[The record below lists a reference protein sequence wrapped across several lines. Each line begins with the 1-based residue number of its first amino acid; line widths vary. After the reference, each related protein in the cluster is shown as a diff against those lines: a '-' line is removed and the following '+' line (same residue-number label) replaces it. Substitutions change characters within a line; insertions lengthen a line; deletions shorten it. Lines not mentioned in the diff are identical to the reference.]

1 MNIFDTVANI
11 IRDAANTLGFQYF
24 AIIILGLILLAMLV
38 MIMGI
43 RSSYESKILKSI
55 DKFNKYFV
63 KKPFITDE
71 NLVEF
76 NARMKVVPK
85 TLRTRWQMYMLN
97 RDDAPTKYININT
110 CVERPLRTSII
121 DRDVQNFYLFTALL
135 VGISLMFGF
144 AMVDR
149 SLSVAEILYK
159 VALIPAV
166 ALLLCVVFALIVRA
180 WKNALQ
186 ADLYENFHIFE
197 QSLTRAVAT
206 LPAYVDYEI
215 LFTRKEIKNGIPILQ
230 QYLEKRDLQE
240 QQELEK
246 ARLNAVEVES
256 YNFEELGING
266 SLVLDRA
273 MKECETYISNRRR
286 LLTEC
291 GQIQSEKDSFT
302 KNFEAADKDYQRK
315 LQSSR
320 ENLDSLK
327 TQQESATNRIEGNY
341 IRKQIQDEIK
351 KQQQVEKD
359 SDEAAARYKEEQANL
374 DEKIAQ
380 RKAEIEEKRKY
391 VEQVMLSEFKN
402 YANVM
407 YKKLMDAAVKSNA
420 AKLEKLTVEN
430 NELKELLKTFQ
441 TNKIDVFTLIDNIE
455 TKAEQSV
462 EDKGLY
468 DSTETTIPDKLYDDE
483 GNANNIVEKVDTAP
497 SLEQINKEEA
507 STYVSS
513 KEENELDDIQK
524 QIEQESQ
531 NLFKQKQEFNETIG
545 NTISKMG
552 DDDEDEGQK
561 PVQEVEEVE
570 EVASAPKPAPRPATP
585 KPAAKPATKPAP
597 KPAAKPAAKPA
608 SKPAP
613 KPAAK
618 PAAKPTA
625 KPATKPAKKSGGDEM
640 DDISSEM
647 ENLLNSLND

>member
-11 IRDAANTLGFQYF
+11 IRSAADFLGFQYL
-24 AIIILGLILLAMLV
+24 AIIILGLMLLAMLI

-55 DKFNKYFV
+55 DRFNKYFS

-76 NARMKVVPK
+76 NSKMKDVPK

-97 RDDAPTKYININT
+97 RDDAPTKYINIHT
-110 CVERPLRTSII
+110 CVERPLRTSLI
-121 DRDVQNFYLFTALL
+121 DRDVQNFYLFVGLL
-135 VGISLMFGF
+135 LGVSLLFGF
-144 AMVDR
+144 GAVDGT
-149 SLSVAEILYK
+149 LTVGEIMYR
-159 VALIPAV
+159 VGLIPAV
-166 ALLLCVVFALIVRA
+166 TLLIGVVFALIVRA

-186 ADLYENFHIFE
+186 ADLFENFHIFE
-197 QSLTRAVAT
+197 QALTRAVTT

-215 LFTRKEIKNGIPILQ
+215 LFSRKEIKNGIPILQ

-246 ARLNAVEVES
+246 ARVNAVEVET

-273 MKECETYISNRRR
+273 MKECETFISNRRR
-286 LLTEC
+286 LTIEC

-302 KNFEAADKDYQRK
+302 KNYETAEKDYQRK

-327 TQQESATNRIEGNY
+327 QQQEQATNRIEGNY

-351 KQQQVEKD
+351 KQQQIEKD
-359 SDEAAARYKEEQANL
+359 SDEAAARYKEEQVAL

-391 VEQVMLSEFKN
+391 VETVMLSEFKN

-420 AKLEKLTVEN
+420 AKLEKLSVEN
-430 NELKELLKTFQ
+430 EELKELLKTFQ

-468 DSTETTIPDKLYDDE
+468 DTDEISIPQKLYDENGEASD
-483 GNANNIVEKVDTAP
+483 IVEKSESGP
-497 SLEQINKEEA
+497 SLEEIQKAEQ
-507 STYVSS
+507 STYVSDNNQPAPAPAETS
-513 KEENELDDIQK
+513 GNELDDIQK
-524 QIEQESQ
+524 QIEKES
-531 NLFKQKQEFNETIG
+531 
-545 NTISKMG
+545 
-552 DDDEDEGQK
+552 
-561 PVQEVEEVE
+561 
-570 EVASAPKPAPRPATP
+570 
-585 KPAAKPATKPAP
+585 
-597 KPAAKPAAKPA
+597 
-608 SKPAP
+608 
-613 KPAAK
+613 
-618 PAAKPTA
+618 
-625 KPATKPAKKSGGDEM
+625 
-640 DDISSEM
+640 
-647 ENLLNSLND
+647 

>member
-11 IRDAANTLGFQYF
+11 IRSAADFLGFQYL
-24 AIIILGLILLAMLV
+24 AIIILGLMLLAMLI

-55 DKFNKYFV
+55 DRFNKYFS

-76 NARMKVVPK
+76 NSKMKDVPK

-97 RDDAPTKYININT
+97 RDDAPTKYINIHT
-110 CVERPLRTSII
+110 CVERPLRTSLI
-121 DRDVQNFYLFTALL
+121 DRDVQNFYLFVGLL
-135 VGISLMFGF
+135 LGVSLLFGF
-144 AMVDR
+144 GAVDGT
-149 SLSVAEILYK
+149 LTVGEIMYR
-159 VALIPAV
+159 VGLIPAV
-166 ALLLCVVFALIVRA
+166 TLLIGVVFALIVRA

-186 ADLYENFHIFE
+186 ADLFENFHIFE
-197 QSLTRAVAT
+197 QALTRAVTT

-215 LFTRKEIKNGIPILQ
+215 LFSRKEIKNGIPILQ

-246 ARLNAVEVES
+246 ARVNAVEVET

-273 MKECETYISNRRR
+273 MKECETFISNRRR
-286 LLTEC
+286 LTIEC

-302 KNFEAADKDYQRK
+302 KNYETAEKDYQRK

-327 TQQESATNRIEGNY
+327 QQQEQATNRIEGNY

-351 KQQQVEKD
+351 KQQQIEKD
-359 SDEAAARYKEEQANL
+359 SDEAAARYKEEQVAL

-391 VEQVMLSEFKN
+391 VETVMLSEFKN

-420 AKLEKLTVEN
+420 AKLEKLSVEN
-430 NELKELLKTFQ
+430 EELKELLKTFQ

-468 DSTETTIPDKLYDDE
+468 DTDEISIPQKLYDENGEASD
-483 GNANNIVEKVDTAP
+483 IIEKSESGP
-497 SLEQINKEEA
+497 SLEEIQKAEQ
-507 STYVSS
+507 STYVSDNNQPAPAPAETS
-513 KEENELDDIQK
+513 GNELDDIQK
-524 QIEQESQ
+524 QIEKESE
-531 NLFKQKQEFNETIG
+531 NLFKQKQELNESID
-545 NTISKMG
+545 NISKMDDG

-561 PVQEVEEVE
+561 PEAEETP
-570 EVASAPKPAPRPATP
+570 APAPKPAP
-585 KPAAKPATKPAP
+585 KPAAPKPAP

-608 SKPAP
+608 
-613 KPAAK
+613 
-618 PAAKPTA
+618 
-625 KPATKPAKKSGGDEM
+625 KKSGDDM
-640 DDISSEM
+640 DDISNEM

>member
-11 IRDAANTLGFQYF
+11 IRSAADFLGFQYL
-24 AIIILGLILLAMLV
+24 AIIILGLMLLAMLI

-55 DKFNKYFV
+55 DRFNKYFSR
-63 KKPFITDE
+63 KPFITDE

-76 NARMKVVPK
+76 NSKMKDVPK

-97 RDDAPTKYININT
+97 RDDAPTKYINIHT
-110 CVERPLRTSII
+110 CVERPLRTSLI
-121 DRDVQNFYLFTALL
+121 DRDVQNFYLFVGLL
-135 VGISLMFGF
+135 LGVSLLFGF
-144 AMVDR
+144 GAVDGT
-149 SLSVAEILYK
+149 LTVGEIMYR
-159 VALIPAV
+159 VGLIPAV
-166 ALLLCVVFALIVRA
+166 TLLIGVVFALIVRA

-186 ADLYENFHIFE
+186 ADLFENFHIFE
-197 QSLTRAVAT
+197 QSLTRAVTT

-215 LFTRKEIKNGIPILQ
+215 LFSRKEIKNGIPILQ

-246 ARLNAVEVES
+246 ARVNAVEVET

-273 MKECETYISNRRR
+273 MKECETFISNRRR
-286 LLTEC
+286 LTIEC

-302 KNFEAADKDYQRK
+302 KNYETAEKDYQRK

-327 TQQESATNRIEGNY
+327 QQQEQATNRIEGNY

-351 KQQQVEKD
+351 KQQQIEKD
-359 SDEAAARYKEEQANL
+359 SDEAAARYKEEQVAL

-391 VEQVMLSEFKN
+391 VETVMLSEFKN

-420 AKLEKLTVEN
+420 AKLEKLSVEN
-430 NELKELLKTFQ
+430 EELKELLKTFQ

-468 DSTETTIPDKLYDDE
+468 DTDEISIPQRLYDE
-483 GNANNIVEKVDTAP
+483 NGEASEIVEKSESGP
-497 SLEQINKEEA
+497 SLEEIQKAEQ
-507 STYVSS
+507 STYVSENS
-513 KEENELDDIQK
+513 QPAPAPAETSGNELDDIQK
-524 QIEQESQ
+524 QIEKESE
-531 NLFKQKQEFNETIG
+531 NLFKQKQELNESID
-545 NTISKMG
+545 NISKMDDG

-561 PVQEVEEVE
+561 PEAEE
-570 EVASAPKPAPRPATP
+570 APAPAPKPAPKPAAP
-585 KPAAKPATKPAP
+585 KPAAKPAPKPAAPKPAAPKPAAKPAAP

-608 SKPAP
+608 
-613 KPAAK
+613 
-618 PAAKPTA
+618 
-625 KPATKPAKKSGGDEM
+625 KKSGDDM
-640 DDISSEM
+640 DDISNEM

>member
-11 IRDAANTLGFQYF
+11 IRSAADFLGFQYL
-24 AIIILGLILLAMLV
+24 AIIILGLMLLAMLI

-55 DKFNKYFV
+55 DRFNKYFS

-76 NARMKVVPK
+76 NSKMKDVPK

-97 RDDAPTKYININT
+97 RDDAPTKYINIHT
-110 CVERPLRTSII
+110 CVERPLRTSLI
-121 DRDVQNFYLFTALL
+121 DRDVQNFYLFVGLL
-135 VGISLMFGF
+135 LGVSLLFGF
-144 AMVDR
+144 GAVDGT
-149 SLSVAEILYK
+149 LTVGEIMYR
-159 VALIPAV
+159 VGLIPAV
-166 ALLLCVVFALIVRA
+166 TLLIGVVFALIVRA

-186 ADLYENFHIFE
+186 ADLFENFHIFE
-197 QSLTRAVAT
+197 QALTRAVTT

-215 LFTRKEIKNGIPILQ
+215 LFSRKEIKNGIPILQ

-246 ARLNAVEVES
+246 ARVNAVEVET

-273 MKECETYISNRRR
+273 MKECETFISNRRR
-286 LLTEC
+286 LTIEC

-302 KNFEAADKDYQRK
+302 KNYETAEKDYQRK

-327 TQQESATNRIEGNY
+327 QQQEQATNRIEGNY

-351 KQQQVEKD
+351 KQQQIEKD
-359 SDEAAARYKEEQANL
+359 SDEAAARYKEEQVAL

-391 VEQVMLSEFKN
+391 VETVMLSEFKN

-420 AKLEKLTVEN
+420 AKLEKLSVEN
-430 NELKELLKTFQ
+430 EELKELLKTFQ

-468 DSTETTIPDKLYDDE
+468 DTDEISIPQKLYDENGEASD
-483 GNANNIVEKVDTAP
+483 IIEKSESGP
-497 SLEQINKEEA
+497 SLEEIQKAEQ
-507 STYVSS
+507 STYVSDNNQPAPAPAETS
-513 KEENELDDIQK
+513 GNELDDIQK
-524 QIEQESQ
+524 QIEKESE
-531 NLFKQKQEFNETIG
+531 NLFKQKQELNESID
-545 NTISKMG
+545 NISKMDDG

-561 PVQEVEEVE
+561 PEAEETP
-570 EVASAPKPAPRPATP
+570 APAPKPAP
-585 KPAAKPATKPAP
+585 KPAAPKPAP

-608 SKPAP
+608 P

-618 PAAKPTA
+618 PAAKP
-625 KPATKPAKKSGGDEM
+625 AKKSGDDM
-640 DDISSEM
+640 DDISNEM

>member
-11 IRDAANTLGFQYF
+11 IRSAADFLGFQYL
-24 AIIILGLILLAMLV
+24 AIIILGLMLLAMLI

-55 DKFNKYFV
+55 DRFNKYFSR
-63 KKPFITDE
+63 KPFITDE

-76 NARMKVVPK
+76 NSKMKDVPK

-97 RDDAPTKYININT
+97 RDDAPTKYINIHT
-110 CVERPLRTSII
+110 CVERPLRTSLI
-121 DRDVQNFYLFTALL
+121 DRDVQNFYLFVGLL
-135 VGISLMFGF
+135 LGVSLLFGF
-144 AMVDR
+144 GAVDGT
-149 SLSVAEILYK
+149 LTVGEIMYR
-159 VALIPAV
+159 VGLIPAV
-166 ALLLCVVFALIVRA
+166 TLLIGVVFALIVRA

-186 ADLYENFHIFE
+186 ADLFENFHIFE
-197 QSLTRAVAT
+197 QSLTRAVTT

-215 LFTRKEIKNGIPILQ
+215 LFSRKEIKNGIPILQ

-246 ARLNAVEVES
+246 ARVNAVEVET

-273 MKECETYISNRRR
+273 MKECETFISNRRR
-286 LLTEC
+286 LTIEC

-302 KNFEAADKDYQRK
+302 KNYETAEKDYQRK

-327 TQQESATNRIEGNY
+327 QQQEQATNRIEGNY

-351 KQQQVEKD
+351 KQQQIEKD
-359 SDEAAARYKEEQANL
+359 SDEAAARYKEEQVAL

-391 VEQVMLSEFKN
+391 VETVMLSEFKN

-420 AKLEKLTVEN
+420 AKLEKLSVEN
-430 NELKELLKTFQ
+430 EELKELLKTFQ

-468 DSTETTIPDKLYDDE
+468 DTDEISIPQKLYDE
-483 GNANNIVEKVDTAP
+483 NGEASEIVEKSESGP
-497 SLEQINKEEA
+497 SLEEIQKAEQ
-507 STYVSS
+507 STYVSENS
-513 KEENELDDIQK
+513 QPAPAPAETSGNELDDIQK
-524 QIEQESQ
+524 QIEKESE
-531 NLFKQKQEFNETIG
+531 NLFKQKQELNESID
-545 NTISKMG
+545 NISKMDDG

-561 PVQEVEEVE
+561 PEAEE
-570 EVASAPKPAPRPATP
+570 APAPAPKPAPKPAAP
-585 KPAAKPATKPAP
+585 KPAAKPAPKPAAPKPAAPKPAAKPAAP

-608 SKPAP
+608 
-613 KPAAK
+613 
-618 PAAKPTA
+618 
-625 KPATKPAKKSGGDEM
+625 KKSGDDM
-640 DDISSEM
+640 DDISNEM